1 MIRLRCP
8 FGTTAGYRT
17 LAARHKAV
25 YPRLFGP
32 SRSLSTGYPQ
42 TLGLGGVDKGIWAKS
57 PPDLIE
63 RFDAGVAPFLS
74 EPGVER
80 RQMFG
85 YPACFVGGN
94 MFTSLHQD
102 RWVVR
107 LGEADRASLTELGG
121 GRFEVM
127 PGREMRGYLVLPAEL
142 SQPDAAR
149 PWVERALAFARSL
162 PAKQKKR

>member
-1 MIRLRCP
+1 MEK
-8 FGTTAGYRT
+8 GT
-17 LAARHKAV
+17 
-25 YPRLFGP
+25 
-32 SRSLSTGYPQ
+32 
-42 TLGLGGVDKGIWAKS
+42 WAKS
-57 PPDLIE
+57 PPDLVE
-63 RFDAGVAPFLS
+63 RFDAGIAPFLG

-107 LGEADRASLTELGG
+107 LGDDDRARLAELGG

-127 PGREMRGYLVLPAEL
+127 PGREMKGYLVLPADL
-142 SQPDAAR
+142 SEPETAR
-149 PWVERALAFARSL
+149 PWVERALAFGRSL
-162 PAKQKKR
+162 PAKKKKR